1 MSSEQ
6 GKDDEICLQDMMEW
20 YSGSF
25 IHYAC
30 RNGLSKVVKELID
43 CKADLN
49 VFDEEKFT
57 PLHWTAFE
65 GNTELTKELIEN
77 GADIDVPDGRWG
89 SSPLLF
95 AAQEGWKE
103 VVQILLNA
111 IL

>member
-6 GKDDEICLQDMMEW
+6 GKDDEICLQDMMKW
-20 YSGSF
+20 CSDSF

-30 RNGLSKVVKELID
+30 RNGLSKVVKELIE